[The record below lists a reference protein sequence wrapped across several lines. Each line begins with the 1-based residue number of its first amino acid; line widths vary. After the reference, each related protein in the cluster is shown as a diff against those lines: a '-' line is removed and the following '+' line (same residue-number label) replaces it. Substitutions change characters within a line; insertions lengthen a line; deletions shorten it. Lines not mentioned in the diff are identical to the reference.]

1 MSTVTMK
8 ELLEAGAHFGHRR
21 SAWNPKMKLYIYQ
34 ERNQIHILDLSIT
47 VKKIEEACKFV
58 RDLAA
63 QGGAVLFVGTK
74 QQAKKCVEEE
84 AKKCGAFY
92 INNRWL
98 GGFLTNFSTV
108 KKRIDRLLELEKQEV
123 EGEWEVLSKK
133 EEMGFRRELEKL
145 RRNLTGVKNITT
157 LPQALFVT
165 DLKIEEIAVREARR
179 LVIPIVA
186 IVDSNGDPSLIDYL
200 IPAND
205 DAIKSIRLIT
215 SKIANAIL
223 EGKTLWEKKQEVLEK
238 EAEEEKIKEVEEEI
252 TKEEEEEEKIK
263 EVEEEIT
270 KEEEKEK
277 IKEVEEEITKE
288 ELEVSGSDE
297 IKAEKEKVAVK
308 EKVTVKQKGEEE
320 KLAIEHLQQEE
331 KPEIETREEPEQKK
345 KDAEKKPKANEGQ
358 DLKKTA
364 KAEKS
369 KKEETTGRMKK
380 AKSEKDT

>member
-34 ERNQIHILDLSIT
+34 ERNQIHIIDLSIT

-108 KKRIDRLLELEKQEV
+108 KKRIGRLLELEKQEV

-133 EEMGFRRELEKL
+133 EEMGFRRETEKL

-186 IVDSNGDPSLIDYL
+186 IVDSNGDPSLVDYL

-215 SKIANAIL
+215 SKIADAIL

-238 EAEEEKIKEVEEEI
+238 EAEE
-252 TKEEEEEEKIK
+252 
-263 EVEEEIT
+263 
-270 KEEEKEK
+270 EK

-308 EKVTVKQKGEEE
+308 EKVTVKEKGEEE
-320 KLAIEHLQQEE
+320 ELTTEHLQQEE

>member
-34 ERNQIHILDLSIT
+34 ERNQIHIIDLSIT

-108 KKRIDRLLELEKQEV
+108 KKRIDRLGELEKQEV

-186 IVDSNGDPSLIDYL
+186 IVDSNGDPGLVDYL

-215 SKIANAIL
+215 SKIADAIL

-252 TKEEEEEEKIK
+252 TKEE
-263 EVEEEIT
+263 
-270 KEEEKEK
+270 
-277 IKEVEEEITKE
+277 
-288 ELEVSGSDE
+288 LEVSGSDE
-297 IKAEKEKVAVK
+297 IKAEKEKVTVK
-308 EKVTVKQKGEEE
+308 EKGEEE
-320 KLAIEHLQQEE
+320 ELTTEHLQQEE

>member
-21 SAWNPKMKLYIYQ
+21 SAWNPKMKFYIYQ

-74 QQAKKCVEEE
+74 QQAKKCVQEE
-84 AKKCGAFY
+84 AKRCGASY

-145 RRNLTGVKNITT
+145 RRNLTGVKTVTT

-223 EGKTLWEKKQEVLEK
+223 EGKTLWEEKQEVLEK
-238 EAEEEKIKEVEEEI
+238 EAEEEKIKEVG
-252 TKEEEEEEKIK
+252 
-263 EVEEEIT
+263 EEIT

-277 IKEVEEEITKE
+277 IKEVGEEITKE
-288 ELEVSGSDE
+288 E
-297 IKAEKEKVAVK
+297 EKEKIKEVGEEITKEEVK
-308 EKVTVKQKGEEE
+308 EKIKEVGE
-320 KLAIEHLQQEE
+320 AM
-331 KPEIETREEPEQKK
+331 
-345 KDAEKKPKANEGQ
+345 
-358 DLKKTA
+358 
-364 KAEKS
+364 S
-369 KKEETTGRMKK
+369 
-380 AKSEKDT
+380 

>member
-74 QQAKKCVEEE
+74 QQAKKCVQEE
-84 AKKCGAFY
+84 AKRCGASY

-145 RRNLTGVKNITT
+145 RRNLAGVKNITT

-215 SKIANAIL
+215 SKIADAIL

-252 TKEEEEEEKIK
+252 TKEE
-263 EVEEEIT
+263 
-270 KEEEKEK
+270 
-277 IKEVEEEITKE
+277 
-288 ELEVSGSDE
+288 LEVSGSDE
-297 IKAEKEKVAVK
+297 IKAEKEKVTVKEKVAVK
-308 EKVTVKQKGEEE
+308 EKGEKEE
-320 KLAIEHLQQEE
+320 LAIEHLQQEE

>member
-84 AKKCGAFY
+84 AKRCGASY

-179 LVIPIVA
+179 LAIPIVA
-186 IVDSNGDPSLIDYL
+186 IVDSNGDPSLVDYL

-205 DAIKSIRLIT
+205 DAIKSIRLLT
-215 SKIANAIL
+215 SKMADAIL
-223 EGKTLWEKKQEVLEK
+223 EGKTLWEKKQEVLEE
-238 EAEEEKIKEVEEEI
+238 EAEE
-252 TKEEEEEEKIK
+252 
-263 EVEEEIT
+263 
-270 KEEEKEK
+270 EK

-297 IKAEKEKVAVK
+297 IKAEKEKVTVK
-308 EKVTVKQKGEEE
+308 EKGEEE
-320 KLAIEHLQQEE
+320 ELAIEHLQQEE

>member
-47 VKKIEEACKFV
+47 VKKIEGACKFV

-84 AKKCGAFY
+84 ARRCGASY

-108 KKRIDRLLELEKQEV
+108 KKRIDRLRELEKQEV
-123 EGEWEVLSKK
+123 EGKWEVLSKK
-133 EEMGFRRELEKL
+133 EEMGFRRETEKL
-145 RRNLTGVKNITT
+145 RRNLAGVKNITT

-186 IVDSNGDPSLIDYL
+186 IVDSNGDPGLVDYL

-215 SKIANAIL
+215 SKIADAIL

-252 TKEEEEEEKIK
+252 TE
-263 EVEEEIT
+263 
-270 KEEEKEK
+270 
-277 IKEVEEEITKE
+277 E

-297 IKAEKEKVAVK
+297 IKAEKEKVTVK
-308 EKVTVKQKGEEE
+308 EKGEEE
-320 KLAIEHLQQEE
+320 ELTTEHLQQEE

-345 KDAEKKPKANEGQ
+345 KDTEKKPKANEGQ

>member
-1 MSTVTMK
+1 MK

-47 VKKIEEACKFV
+47 VKKIEEAYKFV

-63 QGGAVLFVGTK
+63 QGGAVLLVGTK
-74 QQAKKCVEEE
+74 QQAKKCVQEE
-84 AKKCGAFY
+84 AKRCGASY

-108 KKRIDRLLELEKQEV
+108 KKRIDRLRELEKQEV

-133 EEMGFRRELEKL
+133 EEMGFRRETEKL
-145 RRNLTGVKNITT
+145 RRNLAGVKNITT

-186 IVDSNGDPSLIDYL
+186 IVDSNGDPGLVDYL

-215 SKIANAIL
+215 SKIADAIL
-223 EGKTLWEKKQEVLEK
+223 EGKTLWETKQKVLEK
-238 EAEEEKIKEVEEEI
+238 EAEE
-252 TKEEEEEEKIK
+252 
-263 EVEEEIT
+263 
-270 KEEEKEK
+270 EK

-308 EKVTVKQKGEEE
+308 EKVTVKEKGEEE
-320 KLAIEHLQQEE
+320 ELAIEHLQQEE

>member
-58 RDLAA
+58 RDLAT

-84 AKKCGAFY
+84 AKRCGASY
-92 INNRWL
+92 INHRWL

-108 KKRIDRLLELEKQEV
+108 KKRIDRLRELEKQEV

-133 EEMGFRRELEKL
+133 EEMGFRREMEKL
-145 RRNLTGVKNITT
+145 RRNLAGVKNITT

-186 IVDSNGDPSLIDYL
+186 IVDSNCDPGLVDYP

-215 SKIANAIL
+215 SKIADAIL
-223 EGKTLWEKKQEVLEK
+223 EGKTLWEKRQEVLEK

-252 TKEEEEEEKIK
+252 TKEE
-263 EVEEEIT
+263 
-270 KEEEKEK
+270 
-277 IKEVEEEITKE
+277 
-288 ELEVSGSDE
+288 LEVSGSDE
-297 IKAEKEKVAVK
+297 IKTEKG
-308 EKVTVKQKGEEE
+308 KVTVKEKGEEE
-320 KLAIEHLQQEE
+320 KLELAIEPLQQEE
-331 KPEIETREEPEQKK
+331 KPEIETKEEPEQIK
-345 KDAEKKPKANEGQ
+345 KDAEKKPKAREGQ
-358 DLKKTA
+358 DLEKTA
-364 KAEKS
+364 KAKKS

>member
-47 VKKIEEACKFV
+47 VKKIEEAYKFV

-84 AKKCGAFY
+84 AKRCGTSY

-98 GGFLTNFSTV
+98 GGFLTNFSTI
-108 KKRIDRLLELEKQEV
+108 KKRIGRLRELEKQEV

-133 EEMGFRRELEKL
+133 EEMGFRREMEKL
-145 RRNLTGVKNITT
+145 RRNLAGVKNITT

-186 IVDSNGDPSLIDYL
+186 IVDSNGDPGLVDYP

-215 SKIANAIL
+215 SKIADAIL
-223 EGKTLWEKKQEVLEK
+223 EGKTLWEKRQKILEK
-238 EAEEEKIKEVEEEI
+238 GAEE
-252 TKEEEEEEKIK
+252 
-263 EVEEEIT
+263 
-270 KEEEKEK
+270 EK

-308 EKVTVKQKGEEE
+308 EKGEEE
-320 KLAIEHLQQEE
+320 ELELAIEPLQQEE
-331 KPEIETREEPEQKK
+331 KPEIETKDEPEQIK
-345 KDAEKKPKANEGQ
+345 KDVGKKPKAREGQ

-364 KAEKS
+364 KAKKS
-369 KKEETTGRMKK
+369 KEEETTGRMKK

>member
-34 ERNQIHILDLSIT
+34 ERNQIHIIDLSIT

-108 KKRIDRLLELEKQEV
+108 KKRIDRLGELEKQEV

-133 EEMGFRRELEKL
+133 EEMGFRRETEKL

-186 IVDSNGDPSLIDYL
+186 IVDSNGDPGLVDYL

-215 SKIANAIL
+215 SKIADAIL

-238 EAEEEKIKEVEEEI
+238 EAEE
-252 TKEEEEEEKIK
+252 
-263 EVEEEIT
+263 
-270 KEEEKEK
+270 EK

-308 EKVTVKQKGEEE
+308 EKVTVKEKGEEE
-320 KLAIEHLQQEE
+320 ELTTEHLQQEE

>member
-108 KKRIDRLLELEKQEV
+108 KKRIDRLGELEKQEV

-133 EEMGFRRELEKL
+133 EEMGFRRETEKL

-186 IVDSNGDPSLIDYL
+186 IVDSNGDPSLVDYL

-215 SKIANAIL
+215 SKIADAIL

-252 TKEEEEEEKIK
+252 TKEE
-263 EVEEEIT
+263 
-270 KEEEKEK
+270 
-277 IKEVEEEITKE
+277 
-288 ELEVSGSDE
+288 LEVSGSDE
-297 IKAEKEKVAVK
+297 IKAEKEKVIVK
-308 EKVTVKQKGEEE
+308 EKVTVKEKGEEE
-320 KLAIEHLQQEE
+320 ELITEHLQQEE

>member
-74 QQAKKCVEEE
+74 QQAKKCVQEE
-84 AKKCGAFY
+84 AKRCGASY

-98 GGFLTNFSTV
+98 GGFLTNFSTL

-133 EEMGFRRELEKL
+133 EEMVFRRELEKL
-145 RRNLTGVKNITT
+145 RRNLTGVKTVTT

-215 SKIANAIL
+215 SRIANAIL
-223 EGKTLWEKKQEVLEK
+223 EGKTLWEEKQEVLEK
-238 EAEEEKIKEVEEEI
+238 EAEEEKIKG
-252 TKEEEEEEKIK
+252 
-263 EVEEEIT
+263 
-270 KEEEKEK
+270 
-277 IKEVEEEITKE
+277 VEEEITKE

-297 IKAEKEKVAVK
+297 IKVEKEKEKEKEKATVK
-308 EKVTVKQKGEEE
+308 EKGEEE
-320 KLAIEHLQQEE
+320 ELTTEHLQQEE
-331 KPEIETREEPEQKK
+331 KPEIEIREKPEQKK
-345 KDAEKKPKANEGQ
+345 KDAEKKPKANGGQ

-369 KKEETTGRMKK
+369 KKKETTGRMKK

>member
-63 QGGAVLFVGTK
+63 QGGAVLLVGTK
-74 QQAKKCVEEE
+74 QQAKKCVQEE
-84 AKKCGAFY
+84 AKRCGASY

-145 RRNLTGVKNITT
+145 RRNLAGVKDITT

-186 IVDSNGDPSLIDYL
+186 IVDSNGDPSLVDYL

-215 SKIANAIL
+215 SKIADAIL

-252 TKEEEEEEKIK
+252 TKEE
-263 EVEEEIT
+263 
-270 KEEEKEK
+270 
-277 IKEVEEEITKE
+277 
-288 ELEVSGSDE
+288 LEVSGSDE
-297 IKAEKEKVAVK
+297 IKAEKEKVTVK
-308 EKVTVKQKGEEE
+308 EKGEEE
-320 KLAIEHLQQEE
+320 ELATEHLQQEE

>member
-84 AKKCGAFY
+84 AKRCGASY

-133 EEMGFRRELEKL
+133 EEMSFRRETEKL
-145 RRNLTGVKNITT
+145 RRNLAGVKNITT

-186 IVDSNGDPSLIDYL
+186 IVDSNGDPSLVDYL

-215 SKIANAIL
+215 SKIADAIL
-223 EGKTLWEKKQEVLEK
+223 EGKTLWEKKQKVLEK
-238 EAEEEKIKEVEEEI
+238 EAEE
-252 TKEEEEEEKIK
+252 
-263 EVEEEIT
+263 
-270 KEEEKEK
+270 EK

-297 IKAEKEKVAVK
+297 IKAEKEKVTVK
-308 EKVTVKQKGEEE
+308 EKGEEE
-320 KLAIEHLQQEE
+320 ELAIEHLQQEE

-345 KDAEKKPKANEGQ
+345 KRCREKA
-358 DLKKTA
+358 
-364 KAEKS
+364 
-369 KKEETTGRMKK
+369 
-380 AKSEKDT
+380 

>member
-34 ERNQIHILDLSIT
+34 ERNQIHIIDLSIT

-74 QQAKKCVEEE
+74 QQAKKCVQEE
-84 AKKCGAFY
+84 AKRCGASY

-108 KKRIDRLLELEKQEV
+108 KKRIDRLRELEKQEV

-145 RRNLTGVKNITT
+145 RRNLGGVKNVTT

-179 LVIPIVA
+179 LAIPVVA
-186 IVDSNGDPSLIDYL
+186 IVDSNGDPSLVDYL

-205 DAIKSIRLIT
+205 DAIKSIRLLT
-215 SKIANAIL
+215 SKIAGAIL
-223 EGKTLWEKKQEVLEK
+223 EGKTLWETKQEVLEK

-252 TKEEEEEEKIK
+252 TKEEE
-263 EVEEEIT
+263 
-270 KEEEKEK
+270 KEK
-277 IKEVEEEITKE
+277 IKEVKEEITKE

-297 IKAEKEKVAVK
+297 IKVEK
-308 EKVTVKQKGEEE
+308 EKVTVKEKGEKEE
-320 KLAIEHLQQEE
+320 LAIEHLQQEE

-345 KDAEKKPKANEGQ
+345 EDAEKKPKANEGQ

>member
-58 RDLAA
+58 RDLTAK
-63 QGGAVLFVGTK
+63 GGAVLFVGTK
-74 QQAKKCVEEE
+74 QQARKCVQEE
-84 AKKCGAFY
+84 AKRCGAFY

-108 KKRIDRLLELEKQEV
+108 KKRIDRLRELEKQEV
-123 EGEWEVLSKK
+123 ESEWEVLPKK
-133 EEMGFRRELEKL
+133 EEMGFRRETEKL
-145 RRNLTGVKNITT
+145 RRNLAGVKNITT

-186 IVDSNGDPSLIDYL
+186 IVDSNGDPGLVDYL

-215 SKIANAIL
+215 SKIADAIL
-223 EGKTLWEKKQEVLEK
+223 EGKTLWEKKQKVLEK
-238 EAEEEKIKEVEEEI
+238 EAED
-252 TKEEEEEEKIK
+252 
-263 EVEEEIT
+263 
-270 KEEEKEK
+270 EK

-297 IKAEKEKVAVK
+297 IKAEKEKVTVK
-308 EKVTVKQKGEEE
+308 EKGEEE
-320 KLAIEHLQQEE
+320 ELAIEHLQQEE

-345 KDAEKKPKANEGQ
+345 KDAEKKPKANEDQ

>member
-47 VKKIEEACKFV
+47 VKKIEEARKFV

-74 QQAKKCVEEE
+74 QQAKKCVQEE
-84 AKKCGAFY
+84 AKRCGASY

-145 RRNLTGVKNITT
+145 RRNLAGVKNITT

-179 LVIPIVA
+179 LAIPIVA
-186 IVDSNGDPSLIDYL
+186 IVDSNGDPSLVDYL

-205 DAIKSIRLIT
+205 DAIKSIRLLT
-215 SKIANAIL
+215 SKIAGAIL

-238 EAEEEKIKEVEEEI
+238 EDEE
-252 TKEEEEEEKIK
+252 
-263 EVEEEIT
+263 
-270 KEEEKEK
+270 EK

-297 IKAEKEKVAVK
+297 IKAEKEKVTVK
-308 EKVTVKQKGEEE
+308 EKVALKEKGEEE
-320 KLAIEHLQQEE
+320 ELAIEHLQQEE

-345 KDAEKKPKANEGQ
+345 EDAEKKPKANEGQ

>member
-84 AKKCGAFY
+84 AKRCGASY

-108 KKRIDRLLELEKQEV
+108 KKRIDRLRELEKQEV

-133 EEMGFRRELEKL
+133 EEMGFRRETEKL
-145 RRNLTGVKNITT
+145 RRNLAGVKNITT

-186 IVDSNGDPSLIDYL
+186 IVDSNGDPGLVDYP

-215 SKIANAIL
+215 SKIADAIL
-223 EGKTLWEKKQEVLEK
+223 EGKTLLEKRQKILEK
-238 EAEEEKIKEVEEEI
+238 EAEE
-252 TKEEEEEEKIK
+252 
-263 EVEEEIT
+263 
-270 KEEEKEK
+270 EK

-297 IKAEKEKVAVK
+297 IKAENEKVAVK
-308 EKVTVKQKGEEE
+308 ERGEAEE
-320 KLAIEHLQQEE
+320 LELAVEPLQQEE
-331 KPEIETREEPEQKK
+331 KPEIETKDEPEQIK
-345 KDAEKKPKANEGQ
+345 KDAGKEPKAREDQ

-364 KAEKS
+364 KAKKS
-369 KKEETTGRMKK
+369 KEEDTTGRMKK

>member
-1 MSTVTMK
+1 MK

-63 QGGAVLFVGTK
+63 EGGAVLFVGTK
-74 QQAKKCVEEE
+74 QQAKKCIEEE
-84 AKKCGAFY
+84 AKRCGVSY

-108 KKRIDRLLELEKQEV
+108 KKRINRLLELERQEM
-123 EGEWEVLSKK
+123 EGEWKVLSKK
-133 EEMGFRRELEKL
+133 EEMGFRRETEKL
-145 RRNLTGVKNITT
+145 RRNLAGVKNITT
-157 LPQALFVT
+157 LPQAIFVT

-186 IVDSNGDPSLIDYL
+186 IVDSNGDPSLVDYP

-215 SKIANAIL
+215 SKIASAIL
-223 EGKTLWEKKQEVLEK
+223 EGKTLWEKRQKILEK
-238 EAEEEKIKEVEEEI
+238 EAEEKKIKEVEEG
-252 TKEEEEEEKIK
+252 
-263 EVEEEIT
+263 
-270 KEEEKEK
+270 
-277 IKEVEEEITKE
+277 ITKE

-297 IKAEKEKVAVK
+297 IKTEKKKIAVK
-308 EKVTVKQKGEEE
+308 KKEEE
-320 KLAIEHLQQEE
+320 EELTTESLQKEE
-331 KPEIETREEPEQKK
+331 KPEIETKEEPEQMK
-345 KDAEKKPKANEGQ
+345 KDAEKKPKTSENQ
-358 DLKKTA
+358 DL
-364 KAEKS
+364 
-369 KKEETTGRMKK
+369 G
-380 AKSEKDT
+380 KDT

>member
-108 KKRIDRLLELEKQEV
+108 KKRIDRLGELEKQEV

-133 EEMGFRRELEKL
+133 EEMGFRREMEKL

-186 IVDSNGDPSLIDYL
+186 IVDSNGDPSLVDYL

-215 SKIANAIL
+215 SKIADAIL

-252 TKEEEEEEKIK
+252 TKEE
-263 EVEEEIT
+263 
-270 KEEEKEK
+270 
-277 IKEVEEEITKE
+277 
-288 ELEVSGSDE
+288 LEVSGSDE
-297 IKAEKEKVAVK
+297 IK
-308 EKVTVKQKGEEE
+308 
-320 KLAIEHLQQEE
+320 
-331 KPEIETREEPEQKK
+331 
-345 KDAEKKPKANEGQ
+345 
-358 DLKKTA
+358 
-364 KAEKS
+364 
-369 KKEETTGRMKK
+369 
-380 AKSEKDT
+380 